1 MWEKGAPCHHTSEV
15 ANNFPSF
22 TLSLEHS
29 KREGNKVAHCIARY
43 ASNISDFVVWM
54 EDVPALVFV
63 VVQAD
68 AANLF

>member
-1 MWEKGAPCHHTSEV
+1 MWEKGALRHHTPEV

-29 KREGNKVAHCIARY
+29 KRKGNKVAHCIARY

-54 EDVPALVFV
+54 EDVPPLVFV
-63 VVQAD
+63 VVQFD